1 MKNYFAKIQKNPL
14 MAAQIQVIAMC
25 TESFTK
31 IVWRVKE
38 KKGSLDYAIFRS
50 EDP

>member
-1 MKNYFAKIQKNPL
+1 
-14 MAAQIQVIAMC
+14 MC
-25 TESFTK
+25 TEHFTE

-38 KKGSLDYAIFRS
+38 KIDSLDYAIFRS